1 MNFFA
6 GFGKGVSS
14 FFRAFGL
21 IFEKGLWHYIFYPLI
36 MMLVMYLLTI
46 FLVGELAQ
54 SVKEWVEGQIKLE
67 SVPDEGHWLSWA
79 KGFITGWLGVIIGI
93 LIKIIMW
100 FISGTFV
107 KYVTLIF
114 LSPIMSLLSES
125 VEEKL
130 TGKKFPFNFGQLM
143 KDVLRGTL
151 ISLRNMMLEY
161 LLILAGFIVCLI
173 FAPLTFIVTPLLF
186 IIGWYFI
193 GFSMMDYSCERNK
206 MKISEGVSFIR
217 RNKGIAV
224 GLGFCYS
231 LFFIL
236 PTFIGTGIGMM
247 FGPIMAVTGAT
258 IAFIEL
264 RDKTD
269 AKKI

>member
-14 FFRAFGL
+14 FFKAFG
-21 IFEKGLWHYIFYPLI
+21 IVFEKGLWHYIFYPLI
-36 MMLVMYLLTI
+36 MMLVMYLLTLLLI
-46 FLVGELAQ
+46 GELAD
-54 SVKEWVEGQIKLE
+54 SLKDWIHSKLE
-67 SVPDEGHWLSWA
+67 LESIPDKGHWLSWA
-79 KGFITGWLGVIIGI
+79 KGFVTGWLGIII
-93 LIKIIMW
+93 ATLIKIVMW

-107 KYVTLIF
+107 KYTTLIF
-114 LSPIMSLLSES
+114 LSPIMSLLSEA
-125 VEEKL
+125 VEEKV
-130 TGKKFPFNFGQLM
+130 TGKKFPFSFKQLM

-161 LLILAGFIVCLI
+161 LLILAGFILCIL

-193 GFSMMDYSCERNK
+193 GFSMLDYSCERNK
-206 MKISEGVSFIR
+206 MKISEGVRFIR
-217 RNKGIAV
+217 KNKGIAV

-231 LFFIL
+231 LAFIL

-247 FGPIMAVTGAT
+247 FGPIMAVAAAT
-258 IAFIEL
+258 LIFIEL
-264 RDKTD
+264 RDNTD